1 MSESFKQKQG
11 LSAKL
16 MAMKWFVDR
25 EYYVFD
31 ETNQGPI
38 DFIAVNMD
46 GDIQY
51 IECKK
56 LSRRKDGS
64 KISRV
69 WSEKQNRLQAKG
81 IPIQIMYVDEET
93 NDVIFQDHKNRSVL
107 HLCRD
112 KSQATLY

>member
-46 GDIQY
+46 GDVQY
-51 IECKK
+51 IECKMI
-56 LSRRKDGS
+56 SRRKDGS

-69 WSEKQNRLQAKG
+69 CSEKQNRLKSKG
-81 IPIQIMYVDEET
+81 VPIQIMYVDAET
-93 NDVIFQDHKNRSVL
+93 NDVYFNTQ
-107 HLCRD
+107 
-112 KSQATLY
+112 KSSDPILAVE

>member
-38 DFIAVNMD
+38 DFIAVNMK

-51 IECKK
+51 IGNK
-56 LSRRKDGS
+56 
-64 KISRV
+64 
-69 WSEKQNRLQAKG
+69 
-81 IPIQIMYVDEET
+81 
-93 NDVIFQDHKNRSVL
+93 
-107 HLCRD
+107 
-112 KSQATLY
+112 